1 MTVYTIVST
10 SATQGKE
17 EAEVNSLTDEFAN
30 ESEVI
35 GYSRRMAEEIVE
47 MADQLQLDFDYSS
60 VGLYE
65 GDLIDEDLTP
75 EHAAFVGLWVLDGQ
89 GPEYVS
95 AAEYAAEDADEGED
109 A

>member
-10 SATQGKE
+10 SATQGQE
-17 EAEVNSLTDEFAN
+17 EAEVNSLTDEFTN

-35 GYSRRMAEEIVE
+35 GYSRRMAEEMVE
-47 MADQLQLDFDYSS
+47 MAEQLQMDFDYSS

-65 GDLIDEDLTP
+65 GDLIDEELTP

-95 AAEYAAEDADEGED
+95 AAEYAAEEADEE
-109 A
+109 

>member
-10 SATQGKE
+10 SAVQGQE
-17 EAEVNSLTDEFAN
+17 EAEVNSLTDAFAN

-35 GYSRRMAEEIVE
+35 GYSRRMAEEMVD

-60 VGLYE
+60 VAVYE
-65 GDLIDEDLTP
+65 GDLIEEELTP
-75 EHAAFVGLWVLDGQ
+75 EHAAFVGLWVLDAE

-109 A
+109 V

>member
-10 SATQGKE
+10 SATQGQE
-17 EAEVNSLTDEFAN
+17 EAEVNSLTDEFTN

-35 GYSRRMAEEIVE
+35 GYSRRMAEEMVE
-47 MADQLQLDFDYSS
+47 MAEQLQMDFDYSS

-65 GDLIDEDLTP
+65 GDLIDEELTP

-95 AAEYAAEDADEGED
+95 AAEYAAEESDEGED